1 MAKQKSMIKNT
12 LLIEKLNKALE
23 LEYAATVQY
32 VQHATTVTGSQ
43 YDAIAKE
50 LVVHANEELA
60 HAVQVADLIN
70 DLGGTPSIKVE
81 KVFTSHDS
89 KKMLEQDLAGEQIAI
104 DSYKELIALANE
116 LQEYGISHVLKSIL
130 ANEEEH
136 KRDLI
141 GSLGR

>member
-1 MAKQKSMIKNT
+1 
-12 LLIEKLNKALE
+12 
-23 LEYAATVQY
+23 
-32 VQHATTVTGSQ
+32 
-43 YDAIAKE
+43 
-50 LVVHANEELA
+50 
-60 HAVQVADLIN
+60 
-70 DLGGTPSIKVE
+70 
-81 KVFTSHDS
+81 
-89 KKMLEQDLAGEQIAI
+89 MLEQDLAGEQIAI